1 MTYHPL
7 RLKGLLFELEY
18 DPLPNCTMRSSNSF
32 EWRKIIFGMI
42 ASMGIRHAKTL
53 TLRGKVFDET
63 RAKIRLIQVNHPRY
77 PSLSKFSR
85 QDRERGIQFLESS
98 LKTWD
103 TPMITGICDRPR
115 YPRLG
120 NPEISIRTLRSLQ
133 SLIVSIFAQSVAP
146 SVGPATISPVSTK
159 YQILTP
165 VFAATT
171 PENTPFAYRASTLA
185 NLNPMISLAF
195 VEANYEDYDE
205 EREMEPRPGITREA
219 TPSLRPR
226 SPGVRR

>member
-63 RAKIRLIQVNHPRY
+63 WTKIRLVQVNHPRS

-85 QDRERGIQFLESS
+85 QDRECGIQFLESS
-98 LKTWD
+98 LK
-103 TPMITGICDRPR
+103 IERP
-115 YPRLG
+115 LV
-120 NPEISIRTLRSLQ
+120 T
-133 SLIVSIFAQSVAP
+133 
-146 SVGPATISPVSTK
+146 ST
-159 YQILTP
+159 

-171 PENTPFAYRASTLA
+171 LENTSFAYRASTSA
-185 NLNPMISLAF
+185 NPNPMISPDF
-195 VEANYEDYDE
+195 VEANYEVLE
-205 EREMEPRPGITREA
+205 SILRERQRQIHNED
-219 TPSLRPR
+219 L
-226 SPGVRR
+226 